1 MKKILIFLFALVLL
15 APLAS
20 AQTLTFKDGDALKVY
35 NGVAGDTLNGS
46 RILAKTIFVNKD
58 YLYHVNAQI
67 EADSAGTGADIT
79 VNLQGSW
86 DNANWVNIGSSVTW
100 EVTAADTVFS
110 INSLTV
116 QDTYAGFTVTT
127 DTAGLMYYPAKSQ
140 VFPAQTVTRAING
153 IMYPYLRVYFL
164 GASGADMKLQ
174 RLIVKIIQANK

>member
-15 APLAS
+15 APLAQ

-35 NGVAGDTLNGS
+35 NGVAGDTLNVS

-86 DNANWVNIGSSVTW
+86 DNANWVNIGSTVTW

-127 DTAGLMYYPAKSQ
+127 DTAGLMYYPAKAQ
-140 VFPAQTVTRAING
+140 VYPAQTVTRAING
-153 IMYPYLRVYFL
+153 IMYPYLSVYFL
-164 GASGADMKLQ
+164 GASGADMELQ

>member
-1 MKKILIFLFALVLL
+1 MKKILIFLFSLVLL

-86 DNANWVNIGSSVTW
+86 DNANWVNIGSTVTW
-100 EVTAADTVFS
+100 GVTAADTVFS

-116 QDTYAGFTVTT
+116 QDTYGAITVTT
-127 DTAGLMYYPAKSQ
+127 DTAGLSQ

-164 GASGADMKLQ
+164 GASGADMELQ